1 MAVATDRLVG
11 PSPAAEVA
19 FDMVKRGLVV
29 LPFGMAFGA
38 LLDGF
43 NGAMSVTYGMFLILV
58 NLVLSAA
65 LLAWASKI
73 SFAAVASAALGGY
86 AMRLGLIF
94 FAVWIVK
101 DMSWVAMLPLGI
113 TLIVTHL
120 GLLIWE
126 LRHVSASM
134 AYPGLKPKISRSSS
148 RPVAAGR
155 R

>member
-1 MAVATDRLVG
+1 MSAQVTRLEG

-19 FDMVKRGLVV
+19 MDMAKRGLVA
-29 LPFGMAFGA
+29 LPFGMMLGA
-38 LLDGF
+38 VFAGF
-43 NGAMSVTYGMFLILV
+43 NGAMSVTYGMVLVLV
-58 NLVLSAA
+58 NLLLSAA
-65 LLAWASKI
+65 LLGWAAKI

-94 FAVWIVK
+94 LAVWIVK

-120 GLLIWE
+120 GLLVWE

-134 AYPGLKPKISRSSS
+134 AHPGLKPKTPRSSS

>member
-1 MAVATDRLVG
+1 MTAKDRLVS

-19 FDMVKRGLVV
+19 ADMVKRGLLL
-29 LPFGMAFGA
+29 LPFGMSVGA
-38 LLDGF
+38 MIQGF
-43 NGAMSVTYGMFLILV
+43 NGAMSVTFGMVLVLI

-86 AMRLGLIF
+86 AIRLGLIF
-94 FAVWIVK
+94 LAVWIVK
-101 DMSWVAMLPLGI
+101 DMYWVAMVPLGL

-120 GLLIWE
+120 GLLVWE
-126 LRHVSASM
+126 LRYVSASM
-134 AYPGLKPKISRSSS
+134 AYPGLKPKTPRSSP